1 MNLVFIA
8 VQYVVFC
15 VFLYRIWFWFLVFF
29 CIDFFSTPLVLWN
42 LYFLPSLPLFLG
54 RMPETNTHT
63 FLFFIC
69 STEAA
74 QINPLAISLDLSC
87 SMLFAPQIIN
97 MFSTYFQIPDSYFSD
112 FVSLTSAIEA
122 RCPKWLCHISGYRS
136 NLCTITSPVNMTD
149 SFATS
154 ICCIWYK
161 YFWIKLCFNDPILR
175 LVYL

>member
-1 MNLVFIA
+1 MKCDRICLLQTLSIYSDRTRKFFICFFYKMNLVFIA

-54 RMPETNTHT
+54 RMPETNTHS

-87 SMLFAPQIIN
+87 SMLFALQIIN
-97 MFSTYFQIPDSYFSD
+97 MFSTYFQIPDSF
-112 FVSLTSAIEA
+112 FPIL
-122 RCPKWLCHISGYRS
+122 
-136 NLCTITSPVNMTD
+136 SP
-149 SFATS
+149 
-154 ICCIWYK
+154 
-161 YFWIKLCFNDPILR
+161 LHLQLR
-175 LVYL
+175 LVVQSGCATYLDIARTCVQSHLQ